1 MHVYESLAF
10 STDKQSP
17 SRQGKPL
24 PLEGTTDAFGRGHLF
39 SRLVELPP
47 GRHHFKFIVD
57 GSWKYD
63 SQCEFET
70 DAYQVINN
78 VVEVP
83 PRAERSRAQL
93 LIEPHKRATTH
104 QRHGSGG

>member
-1 MHVYESLAF
+1 M
-10 STDKQSP
+10 
-17 SRQGKPL
+17 
-24 PLEGTTDAFGRGHLF
+24 
-39 SRLVELPP
+39 ELPP
-47 GRHHFKFIVD
+47 GRHHYKFIVD

-83 PRAERSRAQL
+83 TRTIHQL
-93 LIEPHKRATTH
+93 LIEPHKRITAH
-104 QRHGSGG
+104 QRPGSGG